1 MKTWQKV
8 AMGCGGLGC
17 AGFIGLF
24 VTLVMS
30 GSLSEYEKLGREH
43 REQQARAAQPSVEAT
58 GPTSHVEK
66 SPQPSKPAEAVEEQ
80 AKASIPPFVME
91 ENGEPV
97 TLSRYVF
104 RAHFGNEDNP
114 ESQKGQ
120 VFPER
125 EGVVGWVASR
135 NIEGDEQRYT
145 IYEYRT
151 DNPHVEFAVELQS
164 GDSLTLPGRSPRPG
178 CYRYLGILEGKNA
191 MGNPVPVMLFRREP
205 FDHPLCASTLPS
217 T

>member
-8 AMGCGGLGC
+8 TTGCSGLGC

-24 VTLVMS
+24 VIAALS

-43 REQQARAAQPSVEAT
+43 REQQEHQAGAVKPSVEAT
-58 GPTSHVEK
+58 GSTSSIEESSQPT
-66 SPQPSKPAEAVEEQ
+66 KPTEAVEQ
-80 AKASIPPFVME
+80 AKPAPPPFVLE

-104 RAHFGNEDNP
+104 RAHFGNKDDP

-125 EGVVGWVASR
+125 DGVVGWVASR
-135 NIEGDEQRYT
+135 NIEGDGQRYT

-164 GDSLTLPGRSPRPG
+164 GASLILPGRSPQPG
-178 CYRYLGILEGKNA
+178 CYRYLGILEGKSA

-205 FDHPLCASTLPS
+205 FDHPLCASS
-217 T
+217 